1 MLETQAI
8 SDVSLNFEAG
18 KIHGIIGPDGAGKTT
33 LIRLIAGLLK
43 PISGKIEYFENIEDI
58 SKHPICH
65 CKQTVQAR
73 HCGLR
78 PAISDLRQDCG
89 SEAAMTASD
98 TINQIPDSLIRKR
111 VAYLPQEQ
119 SLYADL
125 SCMEHLEFFSN
136 IYNMSRKDFKEKS
149 AKLLE
154 MVGLSKFADRKAGNL
169 SGGMYKK
176 LGVICV
182 LLNSPD
188 LLLLDEPTI
197 GVDPLSR
204 RDLWELIHGISNEM
218 TVICSTSYMDEAE
231 KCDKVH
237 ILNEGKVLASDLPDN
252 IKKQFNVKKIEE
264 VFLL

>member
-1 MLETQAI
+1 MNKNLISLSLTKINKKMLETQAL
-8 SDVSLNFEAG
+8 SGLSLNFEAG

-43 PISGKIEYFENIEDI
+43 PDSGNIGYFENN
-58 SKHPICH
+58 
-65 CKQTVQAR
+65 
-73 HCGLR
+73 
-78 PAISDLRQDCG
+78 
-89 SEAAMTASD
+89 
-98 TINQIPDSLIRKR
+98 NQIPDNSIRKR
-111 VAYLPQEQ
+111 IAYLPQEQ

-136 IYNMSRKDFKEKS
+136 IYNMMKKDFKEKS
-149 AKLLE
+149 AKLLG
-154 MVGLSKFADRKAGNL
+154 MVGLLKFADRKAGNL

-182 LLNSPD
+182 LLNDPD

-204 RDLWELIHGISNEM
+204 RDLWNLIHGISNEM

-237 ILNEGKVLASDLPDN
+237 ILNEGKAIASDLPEN
-252 IKKQFNVKKIEE
+252 VKKQFKVKKIEE

>member
-1 MLETQAI
+1 
-8 SDVSLNFEAG
+8 
-18 KIHGIIGPDGAGKTT
+18 
-33 LIRLIAGLLK
+33 
-43 PISGKIEYFENIEDI
+43 
-58 SKHPICH
+58 
-65 CKQTVQAR
+65 
-73 HCGLR
+73 
-78 PAISDLRQDCG
+78 
-89 SEAAMTASD
+89 
-98 TINQIPDSLIRKR
+98 
-111 VAYLPQEQ
+111 
-119 SLYADL
+119 
-125 SCMEHLEFFSN
+125 MEHLEFFSN

>member
-1 MLETQAI
+1 MLETQAL
-8 SDVSLNFEAG
+8 SDVSLNFESG
-18 KIHGIIGPDGAGKTT
+18 KIHGVIGPDGAGKTT
-33 LIRLIAGLLK
+33 LIRLLAGLLK
-43 PISGKIEYFENIEDI
+43 PDSGKIEYFK
-58 SKHPICH
+58 S
-65 CKQTVQAR
+65 
-73 HCGLR
+73 G
-78 PAISDLRQDCG
+78 
-89 SEAAMTASD
+89 
-98 TINQIPDSLIRKR
+98 NQIPNTLIRKR
-111 VAYLPQEQ
+111 IAYLPQEQ

-136 IYNMSRKDFKEKS
+136 IYNMSKKDFKQKS
-149 AKLLE
+149 KKLLE
-154 MVGLSKFADRKAGNL
+154 MVGLSQFADRKAGNL

-204 RDLWELIHGISNEM
+204 RDLWNLIHGISNEM

-231 KCDKVH
+231 KCGKVH
-237 ILNEGKVLASDLPDN
+237 ILNEGKVLASDLPGN
-252 IKKQFNVKKIEE
+252 IKKQFKIKKIEE

>member
-1 MLETQAI
+1 MISLSLSKINKKMLNTQAI
-8 SDVSLNFEAG
+8 SDVSLDFEAG

-43 PISGKIEYFENIEDI
+43 PDSGDIKYFEND
-58 SKHPICH
+58 K
-65 CKQTVQAR
+65 R
-73 HCGLR
+73 
-78 PAISDLRQDCG
+78 
-89 SEAAMTASD
+89 
-98 TINQIPDSLIRKR
+98 IPYVLMQKR
-111 VAYLPQEQ
+111 IAYLPQEQ

-136 IYNMSRKDFKEKS
+136 IYNMSKKDFKQKS
-149 AKLLE
+149 KKLLE
-154 MVGLSKFADRKAGNL
+154 MVGLSQFAGRKAGNL

-204 RDLWELIHGISNEM
+204 RDLWNLIYGISNEM

-231 KCDKVH
+231 KCAKVH
-237 ILNEGKVLASDLPDN
+237 ILNEGKAIASDSPGD
-252 IKKQFNVKKIEE
+252 IKKRFNIKKIEE

>member
-1 MLETQAI
+1 MNKNLISLSLTKINKKMFETQAL
-8 SDVSLNFEAG
+8 SGLSLNFEAG

-43 PISGKIEYFENIEDI
+43 PDSGNIGYFEDN
-58 SKHPICH
+58 
-65 CKQTVQAR
+65 
-73 HCGLR
+73 
-78 PAISDLRQDCG
+78 
-89 SEAAMTASD
+89 
-98 TINQIPDSLIRKR
+98 NQIPDNLIRKR
-111 VAYLPQEQ
+111 IAYLPQEQ

-125 SCMEHLEFFSN
+125 SCMEHLEFFLN
-136 IYNMSRKDFKEKS
+136 IYNMTKKDFKEKS
-149 AKLLE
+149 TKLLE
-154 MVGLSKFADRKAGNL
+154 MVGLPQFADRKAGNL

-182 LLNSPD
+182 LLNNPD

-204 RDLWELIHGISNEM
+204 RDLWNLIHGISNEM

-237 ILNEGKVLASDLPDN
+237 ILNEGKVIASDSPGN
-252 IKKQFNVKKIEE
+252 VKKQFNVKKIEE

>member
-1 MLETQAI
+1 MNKKLISLSLTEVSKKMLETQAL
-8 SDVSLNFEAG
+8 SGVSLNFEAG
-18 KIHGIIGPDGAGKTT
+18 RIHGIIGPDGAGKTT
-33 LIRLIAGLLK
+33 FIRLAAKLLK
-43 PISGKIEYFENIEDI
+43 PDSGSIGYFEDG
-58 SKHPICH
+58 K
-65 CKQTVQAR
+65 K
-73 HCGLR
+73 
-78 PAISDLRQDCG
+78 
-89 SEAAMTASD
+89 
-98 TINQIPDSLIRKR
+98 IPDGSIQKR
-111 VAYLPQEQ
+111 IAYLPQEQ

-136 IYNMSRKDFKEKS
+136 LYSMSKKDFKKKS
-149 AKLLE
+149 ARLLE
-154 MVGLSKFADRKAGNL
+154 MAGLSRFADRKAGNL

-188 LLLLDEPTI
+188 LLLLDEPAI

-204 RDLWELIHGISNEM
+204 RDLWELIRSVSNEM

-237 ILNEGKVLASDLPDN
+237 ILNEGKVIASGLPDN

-264 VFLL
+264 VFLK